1 MSEKI
6 AIAATKGGTG
16 KTTTT
21 WNLGFGLALAG
32 ARVLL
37 VDCDPQ
43 DNLRLIA
50 NTEHA
55 RSTVASA
62 LEHGTFTPNHIR
74 ETVWLL
80 PSGGRRLWQ
89 TIVSSDGLGDL
100 TAPLRHALSA
110 RDADYDFILL
120 DCPPDMGVLTQS
132 ALVAAHEV
140 IIPVDVGFFSVVGL
154 ARIVRIIDDIRNT
167 YNPELKIAGVL
178 ATKYDPR
185 TTLSDTTVSEI
196 EAQGLPIF
204 DTKIR
209 ISVDIIRSQMAR
221 TPVGIYAEGS
231 HGAEDYN
238 ALAHEILPAKVI
250 PLRQRQRKV
259 ADG

>member
-100 TAPLRHALSA
+100 TAPLRHALST

-120 DCPPDMGVLTQS
+120 DCPPELGRLTS
-132 ALVAAHEV
+132 AALSLSDYLL
-140 IIPVDVGFFSVVGL
+140 IPCISTWLGLRSIEQMIDFVDTHTRD
-154 ARIVRIIDDIRNT
+154 ARIDSERTGIVMTFYTTRRAGPESVRHEAKKLFHGRVLRTLIRERT
-167 YNPELKIAGVL
+167 ELDYSQQAHRSVFEY
-178 ATKYDPR
+178 APN
-185 TTLSDTTVSEI
+185 SD
-196 EAQGLPIF
+196 
-204 DTKIR
+204 
-209 ISVDIIRSQMAR
+209 
-221 TPVGIYAEGS
+221 
-231 HGAEDYN
+231 GAEDYA
-238 ALAHEILPAKVI
+238 ALAKEILKRLAH
-250 PLRQRQRKV
+250 
-259 ADG
+259 